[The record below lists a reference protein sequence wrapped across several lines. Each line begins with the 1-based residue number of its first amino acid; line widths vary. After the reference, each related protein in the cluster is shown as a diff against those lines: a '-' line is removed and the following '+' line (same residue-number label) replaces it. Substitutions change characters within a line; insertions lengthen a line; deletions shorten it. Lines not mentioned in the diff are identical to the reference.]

1 MNREELKS
9 TLADSIMELMEM
21 DAPAY
26 IAIMAQLAA
35 IKGKL
40 AIANPIL
47 LRHSR
52 RECEEAINLLPSTD
66 GYSVVAVE
74 FIKAH
79 LLEVGA

>member
-9 TLADSIMELMEM
+9 ALADSVMDLMGM

-35 IKGKL
+35 IKGKP
-40 AIANPIL
+40 AIVNPIL

-52 RECEEAINLLPSTD
+52 RECEEAVKLLPGTD